1 VKTILQEEWRL
12 QERARDERRPGYQ
25 ARVKKKEGREESD
38 LRKIGKGD
46 DRESRKSPVG

>member
-1 VKTILQEEWRL
+1 MQEEWRL

-46 DRESRKSPVG
+46 DSESRKSPVG

>member
-38 LRKIGKGD
+38 LRKIGK
-46 DRESRKSPVG
+46 RR

>member
-1 VKTILQEEWRL
+1 MKTILQEEWRL

>member
-1 VKTILQEEWRL
+1 MKTILQEEWRL

-38 LRKIGKGD
+38 LRKIGTGD
-46 DRESRKSPVG
+46 DRESTKSPVG